1 MTDIKDFWDE
11 AHKKNETLWLTGS
24 NLYYVWTPMNIMDK
38 LTPDIKVL
46 NIGVGMG
53 KDTREI
59 ANVSTT
65 VDVLDISQIALD
77 RVKTVTRNQY
87 LSSNINTLP
96 ESEYDLAVSHLVT
109 QHMNDDDLLEQLK
122 YVIRSLKLDGIFA
135 MQFAFI
141 DETPE
146 SIIQLNNVYK
156 SVLDIP
162 KNKKGHMFRSL
173 LKMDDM
179 VTECG
184 GNINWVSEQRKFPN
198 IPIKWYY
205 IHIKKVN

>member
-1 MTDIKDFWDE
+1 MTDIKDFWDD
-11 AHKKNETLWLTGS
+11 AHREDKELWLTGS
-24 NLYYVWTPMNIMDK
+24 NLYYVWTPMNIMNK
-38 LTPDIKVL
+38 LTPDVKVL
-46 NIGVGMG
+46 NIGVGFG

-59 ANVSTT
+59 AKVSTT

-87 LSSNINTLP
+87 LSSNIETLP

-109 QHMNDDDLLEQLK
+109 QHMDDYDLLKQLK
-122 YVIRSLKLDGIFA
+122 YVIRSLKPDGIFS

-156 SVLDIP
+156 NVLDIP

-173 LKMDDM
+173 LTMEDM
-179 VTECG
+179 VMESG
-184 GNINWVSEQRKFPN
+184 GNITWISEPRKFPN

-205 IHIKKVN
+205 IHIQK